1 MARDEKQADKWR
13 ANKGEWSELY
23 TAMRLIGDG
32 KIALSYDTST
42 QATDVWM
49 EVVGV
54 IRKETKDRIV
64 AYSMDENNTDV
75 IIDVNGSPVAK
86 VAASDFT
93 VAADD
98 LMDKIQHGKSTFTA
112 SEEAVTFLKL
122 AEVLKLKAGSGDKN
136 DIYLTTLD
144 SRTGLKRDRI
154 GFSIKSYFG
163 NDPTLFNTASASGL
177 IYQINGIND
186 DDMNHINSLVDS
198 KNHAAVQ
205 SRCDAII
212 ETASSVVF
220 KDYVIA
226 KKAKV
231 RAFRDNLEL
240 LNPLLPEAIEWILR
254 DHFFHGNK
262 DVNLP
267 AAVNRLAQANP
278 HQISRPHLK
287 YQYMFK
293 AFLYATYCRMT
304 ASTLWDGKGIVNGG
318 YIDVSKTGKITC
330 HYALESDEFKD
341 YLYNLAYLDFPSTN
355 PDHGDYGY
363 VYKID
368 DDYFFNLNF
377 QIRLRKI

>member
-1 MARDEKQADKWR
+1 M
-13 ANKGEWSELY
+13 
-23 TAMRLIGDG
+23 
-32 KIALSYDTST
+32 
-42 QATDVWM
+42 
-49 EVVGV
+49 
-54 IRKETKDRIV
+54 
-64 AYSMDENNTDV
+64 
-75 IIDVNGSPVAK
+75 
-86 VAASDFT
+86 
-93 VAADD
+93 
-98 LMDKIQHGKSTFTA
+98 
-112 SEEAVTFLKL
+112 
-122 AEVLKLKAGSGDKN
+122 
-136 DIYLTTLD
+136 
-144 SRTGLKRDRI
+144 
-154 GFSIKSYFG
+154 
-163 NDPTLFNTASASGL
+163 
-177 IYQINGIND
+177 
-186 DDMNHINSLVDS
+186 
-198 KNHAAVQ
+198 
-205 SRCDAII
+205 
-212 ETASSVVF
+212 SSQ
-220 KDYVIA
+220 

-304 ASTLWDGKGIVNGG
+304 ASTLWDGKGVVNGG

-341 YLYNLAYLDFPSTN
+341 YLYDLAYLDFPSTN
-355 PDHGDYGY
+355 PAHGDYGY
-363 VYKID
+363 VYKIN

>member
-198 KNHAAVQ
+198 KTTQRSKVDATQ
-205 SRCDAII
+205 SLRRQVPLYLK
-212 ETASSVVF
+212 TMSSQ
-220 KDYVIA
+220 
-226 KKAKV
+226 KKQ
-231 RAFRDNLEL
+231 RFEL
-240 LNPLLPEAIEWILR
+240 LETIL
-254 DHFFHGNK
+254 
-262 DVNLP
+262 
-267 AAVNRLAQANP
+267 
-278 HQISRPHLK
+278 S
-287 YQYMFK
+287 
-293 AFLYATYCRMT
+293 FLIRFCPRR
-304 ASTLWDGKGIVNGG
+304 SNG
-318 YIDVSKTGKITC
+318 S
-330 HYALESDEFKD
+330 
-341 YLYNLAYLDFPSTN
+341 
-355 PDHGDYGY
+355 
-363 VYKID
+363 
-368 DDYFFNLNF
+368 
-377 QIRLRKI
+377 